1 MIKPLLI
8 LFLSLSS
15 GIIASPPQ
23 KVLLDQYVEDEKSKK
38 LQSLIAVYRYK
49 GQPFEDPINNGVETK
64 NEFGRFYAKLPD
76 MKGVRDTSYAYIYFG
91 ALGERKELSGYVLA
105 IIGHNTRQVN
115 QPSTLIWLDRN
126 YNLDLSDDGAPDT
139 FSNNIT
145 QKDLTF
151 INPQVK
157 NATYTINISRF
168 AFTFNARYIGMLD
181 DYYRENSG
189 TKKFAGALYSFR
201 EQRINT
207 IGGDYKGT
215 DSFRIAIKDANCNGL
230 YNDAGIDFIL
240 VGDYRTPIMPDVAIP
255 IEAKAGKTY
264 FERNGRRYNVL
275 EIDRVGAFITLQPDE
290 HAKVRNALVPGKKI
304 RKFRFQTTDKEKK
317 TVSIRK
323 FRKKPTYIYVWRF
336 DQPGFDADTTALRI
350 IARDFA
356 DKINL
361 VTLNYGETPKE
372 LKSFKKRNSINW
384 TIGQSTMKIN
394 EKLFIEKYP
403 MGVLTKK
410 RLKVKQVS
418 ISPSELLILLRNNQI

>member
-1 MIKPLLI
+1 MINTFLI
-8 LFLSLSS
+8 LVSSLC
-15 GIIASPPQ
+15 ANTYVKYQ
-23 KVLLDQYVEDEKSKK
+23 KVLLNTYVEDEKSKK
-38 LQSLIAVYRYK
+38 LQSIIAVYRYK

-76 MKGVRDTSYAYIYFG
+76 LAGVKDTSYAYIYFG
-91 ALGERKELSGYVLA
+91 GLGDRKELNGYILA
-105 IIGHNTRQVN
+105 IIAHNTRQVSR
-115 QPSTLIWLDRN
+115 PSTLIWLDRN
-126 YNLDLSDDGAPDT
+126 YNLDLTDDGPPDT
-139 FSNNIT
+139 FGNNIT

-151 INPQVK
+151 INPHVR

-168 AFTFNARYIGMLD
+168 AFNFNTRYIGMLD

-189 TKKFAGALYSFR
+189 TKHFAGAMYSFR

-207 IGGDYKGT
+207 IAGDYRGS

-240 VGDYRTPIMPDVAIP
+240 IGDYGTPMMPDVMIP
-255 IEAKAGKTY
+255 IASKAGKTF
-264 FERNGRRYNVL
+264 FERNGRRYNVV
-275 EIDRVGAFITLQPDE
+275 EIEKVGTYISIWADE
-290 HAKVRNALVPGKKI
+290 DATVRNALVPGRKI
-304 RKFRFQTTDKEKK
+304 KKFRFQTTDKDKK
-317 TVSIRK
+317 TISIRK

-336 DQPGFDADTTALRI
+336 EQPGFDADTAALRI

-356 DKINL
+356 DKVNL

-394 EKLFIEKYP
+394 NKLFIEKYP